1 MEELRNLQQNP
12 KNYSTLKKGKK
23 KIKPSGMLK
32 FAAKC
37 FPKDRFSNNHFKSEE
52 NYQTLSSLDFHHK
65 IVK

>member
-1 MEELRNLQQNP
+1 
-12 KNYSTLKKGKK
+12 
-23 KIKPSGMLK
+23 MLK

-52 NYQTLSSLDFHHK
+52 NYRTLSSLDFHHK